1 MTSLALVLP
10 QFIVLMLSLP
20 LMGRLSIAMKL
31 IALQAAFSILAD
43 LTAYGCVEFWGI
55 KNEFVYNIYM
65 LGEYVLILSA
75 IYFSV
80 QDSFVKKALRICLVT
95 FPILAMTSYL
105 FVSFLELNHIILVF
119 SFLFLSA
126 FNLLYLILPDVRN
139 SSPADPMIWVSIG
152 HIVYFLGVTPY
163 FAGREFMINNRPD
176 LADELFSYINIVLAT
191 VRYLFI
197 AIGFTILYFTLN
209 KSKLHD

>member
-1 MTSLALVLP
+1 MNSLAFVLP

-31 IALQAAFSILAD
+31 IALQAAFSVLAD
-43 LTAYGCVEFWGI
+43 LTAYGCVQFWGI

-65 LGEYVLILSA
+65 LGEYILILSA

-80 QDSFVKKALRICLVT
+80 QDSFVKKALRICLVI
-95 FPILAMTSYL
+95 FPILAMISYF
-105 FVSFLELNHIILVF
+105 FVSFLELNHIILVL

-126 FNLLYLILPDVRN
+126 FNLLYLILPDVRKTAY
-139 SSPADPMIWVSIG
+139 PDPMIWVTIG
-152 HIVYFLGVTPY
+152 HIIYFLGVTPY
-163 FAGREFMINNRPD
+163 FVGREFMINNRPD

-197 AIGFTILYFTLN
+197 GIGFTILYFTVN
-209 KSKLHD
+209 KYKLHD